1 MSIRPVVFLPLVTL
15 LAVALFPGT
24 ALSGGGALEGQA
36 PRVSVAHGAEI
47 RILMERGERIQG
59 ELLAVERDRLWYL
72 ASDESLRSA
81 SAPELRRVEIQRHT
95 LGSRRIFVW
104 TAVAGGVTSLGM
116 IGACSSVSDGG
127 DCAGFTV
134 VWALAWAGVGGLAWA
149 AARPTRRVGGDALEE
164 LRPWARFP
172 QGLPE
177 GFPEGF
183 PASAG
188 SVP

>member
-1 MSIRPVVFLPLVTL
+1 MRIPTVVSLPLAALMALV
-15 LAVALFPGT
+15 LFPGIT
-24 ALSGGGALEGQA
+24 PPGDGALHAQV

-47 RILMERGERIQG
+47 RILMDRGERIQG
-59 ELLAVERDRLWYL
+59 ELLAVEGGRLWYL

-81 SAPELRRVEIQRHT
+81 SAPDISRVEIQRHP
-95 LGSRRIFVW
+95 LGSRRIFRW
-104 TAVAGGVTSLGM
+104 TAVTGGVTSLGM
-116 IGACSSVSDGG
+116 MGACTSVSDGG
-127 DCAGFTV
+127 GCAAFTA

-149 AARPTRRVGGDALEE
+149 AARPTRRVGGEALED

-177 GFPEGF
+177 GFST
-183 PASAG
+183 SAG